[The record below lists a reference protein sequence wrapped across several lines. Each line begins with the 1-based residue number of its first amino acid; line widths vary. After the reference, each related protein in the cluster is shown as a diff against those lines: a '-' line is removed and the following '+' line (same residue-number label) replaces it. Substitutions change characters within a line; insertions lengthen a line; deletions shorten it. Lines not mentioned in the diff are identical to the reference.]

1 MGTKQAMF
9 DAARRIEAAGTG
21 YDQSERW
28 SFLNIAARTI
38 NNNREADCSSFCGG
52 VAYLGGY
59 LQAGDI
65 GPSVTFYTG
74 NFAAVLQKRGF
85 SVLTY
90 TKLTDLRPGDFV
102 LSTRGHVEFVYS
114 DGRFV
119 SANIDENGRASGGRA
134 GDQTGGEVYFKNP
147 YNYSKGWTHIV
158 RPPADASAGSTSS
171 KTDAELAAEV
181 LAGKHGNGEAR
192 KRSLG
197 SRYDAVQ
204 AIVNGKTGSSS
215 SSGSAILEN
224 GSSGSEVR
232 RLQTGLNKVFPAYSN
247 LVVDGEFGAETERV
261 VKEYQRRS
269 GLTADG
275 VVGPLTSAALVRSG
289 VL

>member
-9 DAARRIEAAGTG
+9 DAAKRIEAAGTG
-21 YDQSERW
+21 YDQSQRW
-28 SFLNIAARTI
+28 SYLNIAARTI

-74 NFAAVLQKRGF
+74 NFADVLKKRGF
-85 SVLTY
+85 SVLTF
-90 TKLTDLRPGDFV
+90 TKLSDLRPGDFV

-119 SANIDENGRASGGRA
+119 SANIDENGRASGGKA
-134 GDQTGGEVYFKNP
+134 GDQTGGEVRFKNP

-158 RPPADASAGSTSS
+158 RPPADASAS
-171 KTDAELAAEV
+171 KTVSQLADEV
-181 LAGKHGNGEAR
+181 LAGKHGNGDAR

-197 SRYDAVQ
+197 SQYAAVQ
-204 AIVNGKTGSSS
+204 AEVNRRAGSKTVSQLADEVLAGKHGTGDARKRSL
-215 SSGSAILEN
+215 GSQYAAVQA
-224 GSSGSEVR
+224 EVNR
-232 RLQTGLNKVFPAYSN
+232 RL
-247 LVVDGEFGAETERV
+247 R
-261 VKEYQRRS
+261 
-269 GLTADG
+269 
-275 VVGPLTSAALVRSG
+275 
-289 VL
+289 

>member
-21 YDQSERW
+21 YDQSQRW
-28 SFLNIAARTI
+28 SYLNIAARTI
-38 NNNREADCSSFCGG
+38 NSNQEADCSSFCGG

-74 NFAAVLQKRGF
+74 NFAAVLKKRGF
-85 SVLTY
+85 SVLAFTR
-90 TKLTDLRPGDFV
+90 LSDLRPGDFV
-102 LSTRGHVEFVYS
+102 LSTKGHVEFVYS

-147 YNYSKGWTHIV
+147 YNYSEGWTHIV
-158 RPPADASAGSTSS
+158 RPPADASASKSVSQLADEVLAGKHGTGAARKRSLGSQYAAVQ
-171 KTDAELAAEV
+171 AEVNRRAAAGAKSVSQLADEV
-181 LAGKHGNGEAR
+181 LAGKHGNGDDR

-197 SRYDAVQ
+197 SQYAAVQ
-204 AIVNGKTGSSS
+204 AEVN
-215 SSGSAILEN
+215 
-224 GSSGSEVR
+224 R
-232 RLQTGLNKVFPAYSN
+232 RL
-247 LVVDGEFGAETERV
+247 R
-261 VKEYQRRS
+261 
-269 GLTADG
+269 
-275 VVGPLTSAALVRSG
+275 
-289 VL
+289 

>member
-21 YDQSERW
+21 YDQAERW
-28 SFLNIAARTI
+28 SYLNIAARTI
-38 NNNREADCSSFCGG
+38 NSNREADCSSFCGG

-85 SVLTY
+85 SVLPFTG
-90 TKLTDLRPGDFV
+90 LSALRPGDFV

-147 YNYSKGWTHIV
+147 YNYSRGWTHIV
-158 RPPADASAGSTSS
+158 RPPADASAASS

-181 LAGKHGNGEAR
+181 LAGKHGNGDAR

-204 AIVNGKTGSSS
+204 AIVNGKAGSSS

-232 RLQTGLNKVFPAYSN
+232 RLQTGLNKVFPAYSK
-247 LVVDGEFGAETERV
+247 LVVDGEFGPATENV

-269 GLTADG
+269 GLAADG
-275 VVGPLTSAALVRSG
+275 VVGPLTRAALVRSG

>member
-1 MGTKQAMF
+1 MSTKQAMF

-21 YDQSERW
+21 YDQSQRW
-28 SFLNIAARTI
+28 TYLNIPAKTI
-38 NNNREADCSSFCGG
+38 NSNREADCSSFCGG

-85 SVLTY
+85 SVLPFTG
-90 TKLTDLRPGDFV
+90 LSALRPGDFV

-134 GDQTGGEVYFKNP
+134 GDQTGGEVHFKNP

-158 RPPADASAGSTSS
+158 RPPAEAAIITSKS
-171 KTDAELAAEV
+171 ISQLADEV
-181 LAGKHGNGEAR
+181 LAGKHGTGAARKKSLGSKYAVVQAEVNRRAGAGAKSVSQLADEVLAGKHGTGAAR

-197 SRYDAVQ
+197 SQYAAVQ
-204 AIVNGKTGSSS
+204 AEVN
-215 SSGSAILEN
+215 
-224 GSSGSEVR
+224 R
-232 RLQTGLNKVFPAYSN
+232 RL
-247 LVVDGEFGAETERV
+247 R
-261 VKEYQRRS
+261 
-269 GLTADG
+269 
-275 VVGPLTSAALVRSG
+275 
-289 VL
+289 